1 LIHFFAPAAFA
12 LAALL
17 PVILAMYLLKL
28 RRTERVVSS
37 TYLWQRMVRD
47 VEANA
52 PWQRLRHNLL
62 LYLQLLILALLVL
75 ALARPFSWAEGRGGQ
90 ATILVLDTSA
100 SMSATDAS
108 PTRLD
113 AARAQARQIV
123 DGLPDDARVTVI
135 AAGQQARVL
144 LSSSLDR
151 RQAHLALDRV
161 RPEVGG
167 SDMAAALELASAVAA
182 RQPDTEIAV
191 LSDGRVELPQRL
203 ALRGNVRYLPL
214 GTSGDNQAVGALSVR
229 SMPGGQYL
237 AAFVQ
242 VANYGESGVERRLAL
257 YADGQLANAYD
268 LDLPAH
274 GQRAVVAEQLPPETE
289 VVEARLLGADVLSL
303 DDRAW
308 AVTRAGARASV
319 VLVSEGNRFLET
331 ALGLMPDLA
340 LTVVSPVQL
349 MTSVS
354 PEQEGDVPATAT
366 AQPTGEAVATP
377 AVPGQAASAGD
388 EAAAAE
394 ALAAADLV
402 LLDTET
408 PPAAILPLSANLLY
422 LGPLRSTAY
431 FSVTGRLDAP
441 VPRLVDATDPLV
453 ARTAV
458 EQVSILEASR
468 LALPAWARPLLVADL
483 PGDEPAPLL
492 LAGQVGGRRIAVLA
506 FDLRRS
512 DLPLQVSFPL
522 LLANLIDWLAPEQG
536 AGVPTQVGPGDAVSL
551 AVPPEVDRVEVRTP
565 GGATVRLDPVAGRAV
580 FAETGELG
588 LYELAWGEG
597 GSAPALRARFAV
609 GLFSGLESDLRP
621 AEDLH
626 LQGAAGEAGE
636 EASLRARREWWRPL
650 AYVALLVLVVEWAVY
665 QRAVLARLAG
675 WLRAALRRRGS
686 NLPWS

>member
-1 LIHFFAPAAFA
+1 LIHFLAPAAFA

-17 PVILAMYLLKL
+17 PVIVAMYLLRL

-62 LYLQLLILALLVL
+62 LYLQLLILALLIF
-75 ALARPFSWAEGRGGQ
+75 ALARPFAWAEGRSGQ

-135 AAGQQARVL
+135 VAGQQARVL
-144 LSSSLDR
+144 LSSSTDR
-151 RQAHLALDRV
+151 RQAHLAIDQV

-167 SDMAAALELASAVAA
+167 SDMAAAIELASAVAA
-182 RQPDTEIAV
+182 RRPDTEIIV

-203 ALRGNVRYLPL
+203 AMHGNVRYLPL

-237 AAFVQ
+237 TAFVQ
-242 VANYGESGVERRLAL
+242 VTNYGESSVQRRLAL

-268 LDLPAH
+268 LDLPAG

-289 VVEARLLGADVLSL
+289 VIEAQLLGADVLSL

-340 LTVVSPVQL
+340 LTVVSPAQL
-349 MTSVS
+349 
-354 PEQEGDVPATAT
+354 PAVTGSAQGPGPDDTPAAAT
-366 AQPTGEAVATP
+366 AQPIP
-377 AVPGQAASAGD
+377 AGD
-388 EAAAAE
+388 DATDTAKAIAE
-394 ALAAADLV
+394 ALAAADLI
-402 LLDTET
+402 LLDAQAPSEMAL
-408 PPAAILPLSANLLY
+408 PPSASLLY
-422 LGPLRSTAY
+422 LAPPRSTAY

-441 VPRLVDATDPLV
+441 VPRLVDPTDPLV
-453 ARTAV
+453 AHTAV
-458 EQVSILEASR
+458 EQVNILEAAR
-468 LALPAWARPLLVADL
+468 VALPSWARSLLVADL
-483 PGDEPAPLL
+483 VGAEPTPLL
-492 LAGQVGGRRIAVLA
+492 FAGQVAGRRIAVLA

-522 LLANLIDWLAPEQG
+522 LLANLVDWLAPGQG
-536 AGVPTQVGPGDAVSL
+536 AGIPTQVSPGDAVSL
-551 AVPPEVDRVEVRTP
+551 SVPPEVDRVEVRTP
-565 GGATVRLDPVAGRAV
+565 GGATVRLDPVAGRIV

-588 LYELAWGEG
+588 LYELAWGED
-597 GSAPALRARFAV
+597 GSPPAPRARFAV
-609 GLFSGLESDLRP
+609 SLLSSLESDLRP
-621 AEDLH
+621 AEDLL

-650 AYVALLVLVVEWAVY
+650 AYATVLVLVVEWAVY
-665 QRAVLARLAG
+665 QRAALARLAG
-675 WLRAALRRRGS
+675 WLRDVLRRRRS
-686 NLPWS
+686 ALPWS